1 MADNQNLQSM
11 AENLFEAMDIITSKR
26 LSALEYDKTLV
37 CTIES
42 VEDAK
47 NGIYKVTD
55 GVSHFTAYSEN
66 TEYKEKTKVY
76 VKVPNGD
83 MGNQKIIT
91 GK

>member
-47 NGIYKVTD
+47 NCPVGA
-55 GVSHFTAYSEN
+55 VSGEK
-66 TEYKEKTKVY
+66 KEKHVIDTSKCIKCGTCIEKCKKGAI
-76 VKVPNGD
+76 VKR
-83 MGNQKIIT
+83 
-91 GK
+91 